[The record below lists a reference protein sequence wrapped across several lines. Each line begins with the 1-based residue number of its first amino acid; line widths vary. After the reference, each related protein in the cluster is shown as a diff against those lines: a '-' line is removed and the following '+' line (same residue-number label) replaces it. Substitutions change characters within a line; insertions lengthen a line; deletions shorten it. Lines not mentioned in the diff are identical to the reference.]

1 MYKIKQIPE
10 DFIVKE
16 INSLKF
22 NDNGNY
28 SYFLLKKR
36 NYNTLRA
43 IKIISEKLKISK
55 KNSKNFSGHKK
66 SQKDFFVNEKNIGF
80 AGNKDKNAITEQ
92 IISIKNGNKNIENIG
107 FRDIELKFV
116 GRGNEEVFIGSNKG
130 NEFAITIRNLA
141 NKEIKTI
148 ENKLSN
154 NKILMPNYFGPQRF
168 SNNNAEIGKS
178 LIKKDFKKA
187 IKLILEANSD
197 YSGEIK
203 QHLEKKPN
211 DFVVAL
217 KIIPLKLLKLYVHS
231 YQSILFNRTLEQY
244 IKNNKK
250 LKNNN
255 EKLPVIGFGTEIE
268 NANTLKNG
276 TFFVNKETSEKFS
289 VSQKSQSDFSGSQK
303 SPISVIKKIIDEI
316 IKNENINLRDFIIR
330 QIPELSSE
338 GSEREAFIKINDF
351 KMIKQEKD
359 ELNKNKE
366 KIIVKFS
373 LPKGCYATVLIE
385 NLFG

>member
-16 INSLKF
+16 INDIKF
-22 NDNGNY
+22 DDNGTY

-43 IKIISEKLKISK
+43 IRIISQKLRISK

-66 SQKDFFVNEKNIGF
+66 SQKDFFVNEKSIGF
-80 AGNKDKNAITEQ
+80 AGNKDKNAVTEQ
-92 IISIKNGNKNIENIG
+92 LISIKNGNKNIENIG

-130 NEFAITIRNLA
+130 NEFVITIRNLA
-141 NKEIKTI
+141 SKEIKAI
-148 ENKLSN
+148 ENKLGN
-154 NKILMPNYFGPQRF
+154 NKILMPNFFGPQRF

-178 LIKKDFKKA
+178 IIKKDFKKA

-203 QHLEKKPN
+203 RHLEKKPN

-217 KIIPLKLLKLYVHS
+217 KIIPLKLLKLYIHS
-231 YQSILFNRTLEQY
+231 YQSFIFNKTLEQY
-244 IKNNKK
+244 IKKTINTKKLIKNNHNIGNIGKNNKK
-250 LKNNN
+250 AIDKNIG
-255 EKLPVIGFGTEIE
+255 KIPIIGFGTEIE
-268 NANTLKNG
+268 S
-276 TFFVNKETSEKFS
+276 KET
-289 VSQKSQSDFSGSQK
+289 
-303 SPISVIKKIIDEI
+303 KKIID
-316 IKNENINLRDFIIR
+316 NLLEEEKITERDFIIR

-351 KMIKQEKD
+351 KIIKQDND